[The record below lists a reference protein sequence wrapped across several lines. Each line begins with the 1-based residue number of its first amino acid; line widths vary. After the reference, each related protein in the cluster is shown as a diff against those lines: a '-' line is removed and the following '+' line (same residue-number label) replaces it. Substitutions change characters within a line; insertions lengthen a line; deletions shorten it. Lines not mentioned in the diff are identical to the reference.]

1 MRMRSIRIISII
13 LISALL
19 LTGCTA
25 AKEDT
30 QTGVST
36 QDSQSVQKGNTD
48 AVGTTTSITSKIVVD
63 TEFTARDLEVGY
75 EETTATHII
84 LNGDSIAVSGE
95 GATTAGNNLTI
106 TKEGSYVVEGILKDG
121 QIIIDA
127 GDNDKIQLILNGASI
142 TCLSNAPIYIKNADK
157 VFITLAKA
165 TNNSLIDGSEYIQLD
180 ENQVDGVIYS
190 KSDLTL
196 NGSGSLTITGNYK
209 HGIVSKDDLV
219 ITGGTYAINAVKDAI
234 NGKDCVKIKDGK
246 FTLNAATGN
255 GIQSKN
261 GDDTTKGYVYINGGT
276 IDIVNSVEGIEG
288 TAIVIEDGI
297 ININSSDDGFNAA
310 SKSTVAST
318 EVSAYNATTS
328 EVPSDNTAI
337 AQRPGGMNPG
347 AVQGGQMTEGQIP
360 EGQIPEGQIPEGQM
374 PEGQIPE
381 GQIPEGQMPD
391 GQIPEGQIPDGQK
404 PNRGFPG
411 GGMGGKWNFGGG
423 DDPFAVDE
431 NCYIKIAGGT
441 ITVNAQGDGIDSNGS
456 LYISGGTIYINGP
469 TENMDSSIDYP
480 GTGEITGGI
489 IVATGS
495 AGMAQGFGETS
506 TQCSMLYNLP
516 SSVEAET
523 AVILT
528 NSAGKE
534 VIRFVPGKQYQSVVI
549 SSPELI
555 QGETYTLTCGNQ
567 TAEITLSSIT
577 TSGGQSIGMGP
588 RGMGR

>member
-1 MRMRSIRIISII
+1 MKKRSIRIISII

-36 QDSQSVQKGNTD
+36 QDSQSVQKGSTG
-48 AVGTTTSITSKIVVD
+48 AASTTTSITSKIVVD

-75 EETTATHII
+75 EETTATKII
-84 LNGDSIAVSGE
+84 LNGDSIAVFGE
-95 GATTAGNNLTI
+95 GATSADNNLTI

-157 VFITLAKA
+157 VFITLSNA
-165 TNNSLIDGSEYIQLD
+165 TDNSLIDGPEYIQSD
-180 ENQVDGVIYS
+180 ENEVDGVIYS

-196 NGSGSLTITGNYK
+196 NGSGSLTIIGNYK

-219 ITGGTYAINAVKDAI
+219 ITGGTYDINAVKDAI
-234 NGKDCVKIKDGK
+234 NGKDCVKIKNGR

-310 SKSTVAST
+310 SKSTDAST
-318 EVSAYNATTS
+318 AVSEYNATTI
-328 EVPSDNTAI
+328 EVPSDNTAL
-337 AQRPGGMNPG
+337 AQRPVGMKPG
-347 AVQGGQMTEGQIP
+347 AEQGGQMTEGQIP
-360 EGQIPEGQIPEGQM
+360 EGQM
-374 PEGQIPE
+374 
-381 GQIPEGQMPD
+381 
-391 GQIPEGQIPDGQK
+391 PDGQK

-411 GGMGGKWNFGGG
+411 GGMGGKGKFGGG
-423 DDPFAVDE
+423 DDPFAVDK
-431 NCYIKIAGGT
+431 NCYIKISGGT

-469 TENMDSSIDYP
+469 TESMDASIDYP
-480 GTGEITGGI
+480 GTAEISGGI

-495 AGMAQGFGETS
+495 AGMAQGFGATS
-506 TQCSMLYNLP
+506 TQCSLLYNFT

-528 NSAGKE
+528 NSEGNE

-555 QGETYTLTCGNQ
+555 QGETYTLTCGKQ
-567 TAEITLSSIT
+567 TAEITLSSIA